1 MEMESGNHAPPS
13 ESRPQQASRAGVVTP
28 VTELPKAKTKRTK
41 ATDTPE
47 VLELREAWN
56 SITTPPIARW
66 TAGRADLA
74 IEALKRRPLA
84 EWREV
89 FRLVESSAFCRGS
102 TGFVASIDFVLRPE
116 GKKPET
122 ALRVLEGAYASA
134 PPSAAKA
141 TTGAAYRTPGA
152 TVTDSDTSWEADLA

>member
-1 MEMESGNHAPPS
+1 M
-13 ESRPQQASRAGVVTP
+13 VTP

-41 ATDTPE
+41 AIDTPE

-66 TAGRADLA
+66 TAGRADVAL
-74 IEALKRRPLA
+74 EALKRRPLA

-89 FRLVESSAFCRGS
+89 FRLVEASAFCRGS

-134 PPSAAKA
+134 PPSSAKA